1 MSADPVDSDS
11 QFYTGLVAELYEPLV
26 SERARA
32 DDYVPFLERS
42 GTPALELCC
51 GSGLPLVELADRGYE
66 VEGLDASRDM
76 LDRCRV
82 RAAEQGLDVT
92 LHLGRMQSFSLP
104 RRYRSI
110 FLAGASFTL
119 LTSDEDAAKSLRCIH
134 AHLEPGGSALIPLE
148 IPDAEMVRS
157 GLGRFREVT
166 TPEGD
171 RLRVGMVALEATA
184 DGRTLSHRLRYERL
198 PATGEPEVVERDWH
212 KRFWSQEQFREMLR
226 EAGFDTVAF
235 RTPEGAPA
243 ESGSSVF
250 VALARRH
257 RAWCVHGP
265 SERNE
270 VVTRQPKGGERWDP
284 ARRRSRSCV
293 YSDWASCSGPARAR
307 RATVAACR
315 WFVRRRVRS
324 W

>member
-1 MSADPVDSDS
+1 MDPVDSDS

-26 SERARA
+26 SERACA

-51 GSGLPLVELADRGYE
+51 GSGLPLVELVGRGYE
-66 VEGLDASRDM
+66 VDGLDASQDM
-76 LDRCRV
+76 LDRCRA
-82 RAAEQGLDVT
+82 RAAAQGLDVA

-119 LTSDEDAAKSLRCIH
+119 LTSDEDAAKALRCIH

-148 IPDAEMVRS
+148 VEDPQTIRRA
-157 GLGRFREVT
+157 LGRFREVT
-166 TPEGD
+166 TAAGD
-171 RLRVGMVALEATA
+171 RLRVGMVALEASA
-184 DGRTLSHRLRYERL
+184 DGRSLSHRLRYERL
-198 PATGEPEVVERDWH
+198 PAKGEPEVVERDWR

-226 EAGFDTVAF
+226 DAGFDPVTF
-235 RTPEGAPA
+235 WTPEGAPA

-257 RAWCVHGP
+257 RA
-265 SERNE
+265 
-270 VVTRQPKGGERWDP
+270 
-284 ARRRSRSCV
+284 
-293 YSDWASCSGPARAR
+293 
-307 RATVAACR
+307 
-315 WFVRRRVRS
+315 
-324 W
+324 